1 MHPGDFV
8 HMKNLCSEIG
18 CLSLIGSMIHPLLF
32 WFIETAARLAAAVAA
47 KEAAAARLILASNQL
62 AECRENNNP
71 YNWMG
76 QPTRAAMFGPDPCLE
91 QERERHEADQAVQ
104 AADQRIAGAT
114 TSDIAAIQAG
124 AASNAPSV
132 QDLASAPAP
141 QLATGYDPVGITD
154 PSIPLSEYSVPSP
167 GMQSLWS
174 PLSIDAVMEMIL
186 DEMEWEKVEEE
197 VRQKVLVI
205 LDGLVEN
212 MDNFGKWWS
221 WGKGPKSL
229 KIKFKPKN
237 QKWIG
242 MWSP

>member
-1 MHPGDFV
+1 
-8 HMKNLCSEIG
+8 
-18 CLSLIGSMIHPLLF
+18 MIPPLVF

-76 QPTRAAMFGPDPCLE
+76 QPTRQAMFGPDPCIE
-91 QERERHEADQAVQ
+91 QERERISAEQSVQ

-114 TSDIAAIQAG
+114 TSDIATIQAG
-124 AASNAPSV
+124 AASNAPTA

-141 QLATGYDPVGITD
+141 QLATGFDPVGITD

-167 GMQSLWS
+167 GMQSQWS
-174 PLSIDAVMEMIL
+174 PMSIEAVMEMIA
-186 DEMEWEKVEEE
+186 DEMEWEKVEKS
-197 VRQKVLVI
+197 VRSQVLVI

-212 MDNFGKWWS
+212 MDMFGRWWS
-221 WGKGPKSL
+221 WGKGAKAL
-229 KIKFKPKN
+229 KIKLKPRN
-237 QKWIG
+237 QDWVG
-242 MWSP
+242 RWSP